1 MLRIIEGRNEVGKT
15 GSGQLI
21 YPFGMILK
29 CRLKP
34 SQVEYTVSSREALD
48 HIVTTVAITYDG
60 FNVVLEL
67 K

>member
-21 YPFGMILK
+21 YRFGMILK

-34 SQVEYTVSSREALD
+34 SQVASVVRFLAELD
-48 HIVTTVAITYDG
+48 HRIVTTVAITND
-60 FNVVLEL
+60 
-67 K
+67 